1 MSIKTTGHINIKDLV
16 EIANNMNYMDGVK
29 MMIVETLFR
38 LNNKTKILKSW
49 NGDIII
55 IIMYIFLPNSI
66 LLASHLPRHFAFV
79 LIEYLTSFF
88 DVDE

>member
-38 LNNKTKILKSW
+38 LNNKTKILKS
-49 NGDIII
+49 
-55 IIMYIFLPNSI
+55 
-66 LLASHLPRHFAFV
+66 
-79 LIEYLTSFF
+79 
-88 DVDE
+88 